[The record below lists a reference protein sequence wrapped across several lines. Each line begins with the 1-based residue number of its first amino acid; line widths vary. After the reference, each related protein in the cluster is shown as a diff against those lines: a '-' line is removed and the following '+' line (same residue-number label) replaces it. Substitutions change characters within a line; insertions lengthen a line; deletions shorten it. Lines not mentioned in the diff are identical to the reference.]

1 MCDSLRFSV
10 CQGHFLGEPY
20 ITLSLEWSSFTW
32 RWILPRRLFSLQ
44 QCHVRKSSWKD
55 VFTITQKTEPIVF
68 LDVSDVLSVFV
79 FEFQSLLNPGFISST
94 FTKHF
99 WKPFAQRKLCE
110 SFAEESF
117 WDGSFLE
124 TTEFALWVSGDG
136 RDDRNPHQKK
146 KWGLTETPQVTPLG
160 ELR

>member
-10 CQGHFLGEPY
+10 CQGHFLGGAMHYP
-20 ITLSLEWSSFTW
+20 FTW
-32 RWILPRRLFSLQ
+32 MIILHLKMDPSKKKKG
-44 QCHVRKSSWKD
+44 HVRKSSWKD
-55 VFTITQKTEPIVF
+55 VLTITQKSEPIVF

-79 FEFQSLLNPGFISST
+79 FEFQYLLNPGFISST